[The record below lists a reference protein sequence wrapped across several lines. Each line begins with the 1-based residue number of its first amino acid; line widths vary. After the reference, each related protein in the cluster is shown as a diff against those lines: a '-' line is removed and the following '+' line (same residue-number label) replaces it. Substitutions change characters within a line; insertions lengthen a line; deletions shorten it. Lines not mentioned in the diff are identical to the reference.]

1 MARPLDL
8 GLEAAA
14 HGVYLVGCARM
25 ARAVRAV
32 TIERGRDARDF
43 VLVAFGGNGPL
54 FAAEMARSLGI
65 GTVLVPPA
73 PGVFSAVG
81 LLEAES
87 EHHLVRSVL
96 RPLSAETADGVAAAL
111 RALEREAEALL
122 RTEGYRE
129 PVAMD
134 RGVDLKYEGQSFE
147 LTIPLPADWRGAA
160 GVDALAAAFA
170 GEHERTYGHAAAGD
184 PIQVVNLRVTARLVR
199 PAGRQTVRLA
209 SERAAP
215 AGGTRRAYFGRDHGM
230 LETPVLAR
238 ADLGPLPRPGP
249 LLIDEYDA
257 TTLVPPGA
265 TAGLDDH
272 GNILIAT
279 GAPS

>member
-1 MARPLDL
+1 M
-8 GLEAAA
+8 
-14 HGVYLVGCARM
+14 
-25 ARAVRAV
+25 

-54 FAAEMARSLGI
+54 FAAEMARSLAI

-111 RALEREAEALL
+111 GALEREAEALL

-129 PVAMD
+129 AVATD

-147 LTIPLPADWRGAA
+147 LTIPVGGLARGHRRGRAGGGLRPGARADHRPRGGRRSDPGREPARHRAAGPPGAPRGAP
-160 GVDALAAAFA
+160 
-170 GEHERTYGHAAAGD
+170 R
-184 PIQVVNLRVTARLVR
+184 
-199 PAGRQTVRLA
+199 
-209 SERAAP
+209 ERAGGP
-215 AGGTRRAYFGRDHGM
+215 GGGTRRAYFPGGSTGR
-230 LETPVLAR
+230 
-238 ADLGPLPRPGP
+238 
-249 LLIDEYDA
+249 
-257 TTLVPPGA
+257 
-265 TAGLDDH
+265 
-272 GNILIAT
+272 
-279 GAPS
+279 S